1 MGPKPKSENPVCFIY
16 TLIYMYVCLYF
27 YITHT
32 YPEEILYIILNNF
45 AHETK
50 FYGMEFSTWETH
62 VSDLKKKKNNFR
74 FLEHVRFQARNA

>member
-1 MGPKPKSENPVCFIY
+1 MRFWGWVGPKPKSENPVCFIY

-62 VSDLKKKKNNFR
+62 VSDLKKKKTTSDFWSM
-74 FLEHVRFQARNA
+74 